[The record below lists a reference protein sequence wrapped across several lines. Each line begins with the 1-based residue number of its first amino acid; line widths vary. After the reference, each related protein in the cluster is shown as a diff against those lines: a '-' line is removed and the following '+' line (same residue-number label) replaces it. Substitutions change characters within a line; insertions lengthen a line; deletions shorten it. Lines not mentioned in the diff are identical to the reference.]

1 MSKMS
6 KFLEKTLTYGAKAG
20 WAVFSRLNTI
30 SPNKSFTPRW
40 SDKPLLKSY
49 EKEKPALGW
58 PRTADSLCPKCVP
71 EIRQQ
76 IVDGKLPHEVLLN
89 EKVGEIKAQIIERDG
104 QILMVKD
111 CPTHGHFEDVM
122 SIDPAFFKHL
132 EEVFPGRDIKAH
144 NDEKL
149 HNHGTSTVTH
159 GRGSVLT
166 IDLTN
171 RCNMMCDPCFMDANQ
186 VGFVHEL
193 TWDEIK
199 TMLDNAVSIKPR
211 RQMSVQFSG
220 GEPTL
225 SPYFL
230 DAIAYARKVGYESVQ
245 AATNGIEFA
254 KSKELCR
261 AAAEAGLRYAYL
273 QFDGIGNAA
282 NSHRKVGNLFDVK
295 LQAIHN
301 LHEAGV
307 DIVPVTTIINGINN
321 EQVGHIIQ
329 FALDNPKKINFL
341 SFQPVSFTGRDE
353 AVSDERRAAQRYT
366 LSHLAH
372 DIRDQTGLGEST
384 RDWFPISFMS
394 TFSDWAD
401 LVHGPQHEWGQLSCG
416 CHPNCGIGM
425 ALMIDKETKEAAP
438 VTAFLDMGT
447 DAKDQATVNDATRGK
462 FLSTL
467 ALGRSLMRNYAPF
480 QAPTRFK
487 ITDMMK
493 KMDKTFNATG
503 KDYGSVKG
511 DRTMEDIKKR
521 REDRWNF
528 LFIAGMW
535 FQDLFNYDFRRTEQ
549 CIIPYATQE
558 GEISFC
564 AYNTGVGWRNIIEKM
579 HMTATL
585 TKWYEEHG
593 RHEIFA
599 GGKKV
604 KMDDEAH
611 SLLLRDALVTNELQ
625 HDLDK
630 LGIAKNSREEKVRA
644 RDAKQKASAAG
655 LQASASADD
664 AVVGVDRGPKV
675 NDEAYNAR
683 MAALYREVVLKEK
696 PVVAENGFIPL
707 GALTGNGNGNG
718 THAAKPEVAEPVA
731 GDLVSFWLLAQPRTG
746 RLRNLVRNTWWLFQA
761 MRKCPRGS
769 EGIFYGL
776 YPG

>member
-1 MSKMS
+1 MSKAM
-6 KFLEKTLTYGAKAG
+6 KYAEKLVTIAANYGWVIFDK
-20 WAVFSRLNTI
+20 LNRI
-30 SPNKSFTPRW
+30 HPNPSFTPKW

-49 EKEKPALGW
+49 QKEKPPLGW
-58 PRTADSLCPKCVP
+58 PRTTDSLCPKCVP

-76 IVDGKLPHEVLLN
+76 IVDGKLPHEMLLN
-89 EKVGEIKAQIIERDG
+89 EKVGEIPAQIIERDG
-104 QILMVKD
+104 KILMVKD
-111 CPTHGHFEDVM
+111 CPIHGHFEDVM

-132 EEVFPGRDIKAH
+132 EDVFPGRDIRAH

-149 HNHGTSTVTH
+149 HKHGSSTITH

-199 TMLDNAVSIKPR
+199 TMLDNAISIKPK

-225 SPYFL
+225 SPHFL
-230 DAIAYARKVGYESVQ
+230 EAVAYARKVGYNSVQ

-254 KSKELCR
+254 KSKEFCQ
-261 AAAEAGLRYAYL
+261 AAAKAGLRYAYL

-295 LQAIHN
+295 LQAIQN

-307 DIVPVTTIINGINN
+307 DIVPVTTIVNGINN
-321 EQVGHIIQ
+321 EQVGRIIQ
-329 FALDNPKKINFL
+329 FALDNPKTINFL

-353 AVSDERRAAQRYT
+353 AVTDERRAAQRYT
-366 LSHLAH
+366 LSHMAH
-372 DIRDQTGLGEST
+372 DIKNQTGLGEPT

-401 LVHGPQHEWGQLSCG
+401 LVHGPNHDWGQLSCG

-425 ALMIDKETKEAAP
+425 ALMIDKETKEAVP
-438 VTAFLDMGT
+438 VTAFLHADQL
-447 DAKDQATVNDATRGK
+447 AKDVAKVNDAARGK
-462 FLSTL
+462 FLSILGVSL
-467 ALGRSLMRNYAPF
+467 ALLRNFDPF
-480 QAPTRFK
+480 QAPKHFSIK
-487 ITDMMK
+487 DMLEK
-493 KMDKTFNATG
+493 FDKCFGATG
-503 KDYGSVKG
+503 RDYGSVKG
-511 DRTMEDIKKR
+511 DRTMADIQKR
-521 REDRWNF
+521 RADRWNF

-604 KMDDEAH
+604 EMGAVQHKLH
-611 SLLLRDALVTNELQ
+611 LNEE
-625 HDLDK
+625 HVRAAANDTLDK
-630 LGIAKNSREEKVRA
+630 LGIAKNARQEKILA
-644 RDAKQKASAAG
+644 RDAKLKQ
-655 LQASASADD
+655 D
-664 AVVGVDRGPKV
+664 A
-675 NDEAYNAR
+675 ENAR
-683 MAALYREVVLKEK
+683 MAALYRQHVLGEK
-696 PVVAENGFIPL
+696 PMDNFVALNFVQPATLAERKL
-707 GALTGNGNGNG
+707 
-718 THAAKPEVAEPVA
+718 EEPVM
-731 GDLVSFWLLAQPRTG
+731 GD
-746 RLRNLVRNTWWLFQA
+746 
-761 MRKCPRGS
+761 
-769 EGIFYGL
+769 
-776 YPG
+776 